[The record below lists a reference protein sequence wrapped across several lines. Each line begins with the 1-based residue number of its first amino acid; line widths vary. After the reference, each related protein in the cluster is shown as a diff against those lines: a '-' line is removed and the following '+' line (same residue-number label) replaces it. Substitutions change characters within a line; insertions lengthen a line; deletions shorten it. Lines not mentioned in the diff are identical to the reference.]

1 MTEIRMAKLS
11 AAERDTL
18 PDSALAFPKLRKEP
32 ISDRGHVLAA
42 IRLFMQVE
50 DVSEK
55 ERDKA

>member
-1 MTEIRMAKLS
+1 MAKLS